1 MQADSLPAE
10 PQKKPIRGEREAE
23 KQVKE
28 TNAKGKK
35 GKERRVKERKR
46 KE

>member
-1 MQADSLPAE
+1 MQADFLPSE
-10 PQKKPIRGEREAE
+10 PPEKPIRGEREAE
-23 KQVKE
+23 REVKE
-28 TNAKGKK
+28 TNAKARK